1 VIYGGHGQAN
11 GLPVAIDLMTGRL
24 LWERAR
30 GAGTGSAAVTAADGR
45 LYLRQQGCG
54 KALIAADPKEYRL
67 ISSFQIPKSGHPSWP
82 HPVIADG
89 KLYLREQD
97 ALHVYA
103 IKR

>member
-1 VIYGGHGQAN
+1 
-11 GLPVAIDLMTGRL
+11 M
-24 LWERAR
+24 
-30 GAGTGSAAVTAADGR
+30 
-45 LYLRQQGCG
+45 
-54 KALIAADPKEYRL
+54 ALIAADPKEYRL

-97 ALHVYA
+97 SLYVYA